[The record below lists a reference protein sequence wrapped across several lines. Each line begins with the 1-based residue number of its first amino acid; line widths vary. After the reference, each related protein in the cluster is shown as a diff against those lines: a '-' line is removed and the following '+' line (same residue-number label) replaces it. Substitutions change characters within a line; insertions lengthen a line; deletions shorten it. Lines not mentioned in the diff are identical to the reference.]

1 MSTFFSSRP
10 YVEFKL
16 QLICNTKLID
26 QFFVMNT
33 YLTCFEATLLYHN
46 QIM

>member
-26 QFFVMNT
+26 KPFVMNIF
-33 YLTCFEATLLYHN
+33 LTSFKANTFVS
-46 QIM
+46 